1 MEKDLVI
8 IGSGPGGYIA
18 AIECAKNGRTVTII
32 EKANLGGICLNFG
45 CMPTKALLHSA
56 KEILGLKNAIKNGK
70 IDAIDFKINYSKIIN
85 SSRESISK
93 IRDGLSFL
101 MTKNK
106 IEVIN
111 ATACFKNDKEVELTY
126 SDNSKDTITFN
137 DLIIATGSTP
147 RELPN
152 IKVNGKNVHSSKTF
166 LTNETMPKNALVIGS
181 GAIGLEFAS
190 FLNALGVK
198 VTILEALDKVMPQ
211 ADSTISNTLKRLLQD
226 RGITIFTSASIT
238 KFENINDDI
247 INITFTDK
255 KGVENSL
262 TFDTCIASVGV
273 IPNTKNIGLENT
285 SVNVTER
292 GFIIVD
298 NKMKTTASNIYAIGD
313 VVGAPTLAHVA
324 SREALIAS
332 HAICNIESNLN
343 KDVIPY
349 GTYSFPQVASVG
361 LTEEQA
367 KEKGLN
373 YKSVRLP
380 FAANGKAVVSESEE
394 GLIKLIFDA
403 DTRKILGCHII
414 QEDAVELI
422 TEIVLAINNNLTLDD
437 ITKTIHSHP
446 TLSEAIS
453 DVCNL

>member
-18 AIECAKNGRTVTII
+18 AIECAKNGRKVTII
-32 EKANLGGICLNFG
+32 EKENLGGVCLNFG

-56 KEILGLKNAIKNGK
+56 KEILGLKNALKNEK
-70 IDAIDFKINYSKIIN
+70 ISLSDFKINYEKIIQ
-85 SSRESISK
+85 SSRERISIV
-93 IRDGLSFL
+93 RDGLNFL
-101 MTKNK
+101 MKRNN
-106 IEVIN
+106 IEVI
-111 ATACFKNDKEVELTY
+111 TAKAEFKSDNELTITY
-126 SDNSKDTITFN
+126 QDNTKDTVTFN
-137 DLIIATGSTP
+137 DLIIAVGSTP

-152 IKVNGKNVHSSKTF
+152 IKVNGKNIHNSKTF
-166 LTNETMPKNALVIGS
+166 LTNEKMPQNALVIGS

-190 FLNALGVK
+190 FLNALGVN

-226 RGITIFTSASIT
+226 RGMTIFTSANIT
-238 KFENINDDI
+238 KFENVNDEI
-247 INITFTDK
+247 INVTFTDK
-255 KGVENSL
+255 KGIENSL
-262 TFDTCIASVGV
+262 TFDMCIASVGV
-273 IPNTKNIGLENT
+273 LPNTKNIGLENT
-285 SVNVTER
+285 KVEVTDR
-292 GFIIVD
+292 GFIKV
-298 NKMKTTASNIYAIGD
+298 NEKMATTSNHIYAIGD
-313 VVGAPTLAHVA
+313 VIGAPTLAHVA

-332 HAICNIESNLN
+332 HAICNIKSNLN
-343 KDVIPY
+343 KNVIPY

-394 GLIKLIFDA
+394 GLIKLIYDV

-422 TEIVLAINNNLTLDD
+422 TEIVLAINNNLTIDD
-437 ITKTIHSHP
+437 ISKTIHSHP

-453 DVCNL
+453 EVCNI